1 MRLPVGWV
9 GLGRCARCHS
19 GGLFVLRVHARG
31 AHFAGYRPV
40 PCQHRRRYFTSGLSI
55 PGFTRRGM
63 VYLRN
68 YGKCASPPKNSDMER
83 AQGCRYSTH
92 RHIQATNITTHQG
105 AAQRPVGRFRPDFG
119 PLASVADAVG
129 CLPAAH
135 ARARLCTCVARRCSS
150 LAMYAEIMTF
160 FWMAVSMGAP
170 AGGGFAQC
178 GVGEL
183 GVGTYMEHI

>member
-1 MRLPVGWV
+1 MRKPAQKLGYGTGT
-9 GLGRCARCHS
+9 GLQ
-19 GGLFVLRVHARG
+19 VL
-31 AHFAGYRPV
+31 Y
-40 PCQHRRRYFTSGLSI
+40 
-55 PGFTRRGM
+55 
-63 VYLRN
+63 
-68 YGKCASPPKNSDMER
+68 ASS
-83 AQGCRYSTH
+83 
-92 RHIQATNITTHQG
+92 ATNTTTHQG

>member
-1 MRLPVGWV
+1 MRKPAQILGYGTGTGLQVLYACLP
-9 GLGRCARCHS
+9 
-19 GGLFVLRVHARG
+19 
-31 AHFAGYRPV
+31 
-40 PCQHRRRYFTSGLSI
+40 
-55 PGFTRRGM
+55 
-63 VYLRN
+63 
-68 YGKCASPPKNSDMER
+68 
-83 AQGCRYSTH
+83 
-92 RHIQATNITTHQG
+92 TNITTHQG

-119 PLASVADAVG
+119 PLAGVADAVG

-150 LAMYAEIMTF
+150 LTMYAEIMTF
-160 FWMAVSMGAP
+160 FRMAVSMGAP